1 MKVYV
6 EMSDT
11 EFEKYKEFLQKS
23 KSGLFKEDILYLA
36 TQLYDEIEK
45 AGGIISNKLN
55 FNSSKMGKIK
65 TNKAVV
71 TVAIEEI

>member
-11 EFEKYKEFLQKS
+11 EFEKYKEFLEKS

-45 AGGIISNKLN
+45 AGGIISSKLS
-55 FNSSKMGKIK
+55 FDSKMGKIK
-65 TNKAVV
+65 TDKAII
-71 TVAIEEI
+71 TVAIEGI

>member
-1 MKVYV
+1 MKLYV
-6 EMSDT
+6 EMSDI
-11 EFEKYKEFLQKS
+11 EFEKYKEFLEKS

-45 AGGIISNKLN
+45 AGGIISSKLN
-55 FNSSKMGKIK
+55 IDSRMGKIK
-65 TNKAVV
+65 TDKAII